1 MHINNIMRTIVLTGG
16 GTAGHVMPHIAL
28 LPELKKH
35 FDKIVYIG
43 TNAIEKQIAKE
54 YKIEFYEIKATKFI
68 RKNVCKNFLLPFK
81 LISSIHKS
89 KKLLKEIK
97 PDVIFSKG
105 GFVALPVVIAG
116 KKLGIPTLSHES
128 DMSMGLANKIILK
141 YCNEMITSFSVTAK
155 NNKKC
160 IFIGSPIRQEIFNG
174 NKQKAKEV
182 CKFEK
187 YKTTILCFGGSLGAK
202 ALNDIIVQSVNTLSQ
217 KYNII
222 HITGKDNKTN
232 IKNPSYYQTEFAS
245 NIQDFFALS
254 DIVVSRAG
262 ANSLFELLA
271 IKKPMILIPLPKGN
285 SRGDQIENAKYFQKN
300 GWAKVILQEDLTKSK
315 FISTI
320 ENLDIKKL
328 QENMRNSP
336 YDNANK
342 KIVNQILR
350 YSKKN

>member
-1 MHINNIMRTIVLTGG
+1 MRTIVLTGG

-35 FDKIVYIG
+35 FDKVVYIG
-43 TNAIEKQIAKE
+43 TDGIEKQIAKE
-54 YKIEFYEIKATKFI
+54 YNIEFFEIKATKFV
-68 RKNVCKNFLLPFK
+68 RKNIFKNILLPFK
-81 LISSIHKS
+81 LLSSIKKS
-89 KKLLKEIK
+89 KLLLKKIN
-97 PDVIFSKG
+97 PCVIFSKG
-105 GFVALPVVIAG
+105 GFVALPVIIAS
-116 KKLGIPTLSHES
+116 KLLGIPTISHES

-141 YCNEMITSFSVTAK
+141 YCNVMITSFSKTAIK
-155 NNKKC
+155 NKKC

-174 NKQKAKEV
+174 NKQKAKEL

-187 YKTTILCFGGSLGAK
+187 TKPTILVFGGSLGAK
-202 ALNDIIVQSVNTLSQ
+202 PLNDIVLQSVAKLSNN
-217 KYNII
+217 YNII
-222 HITGKDNKTN
+222 HITGKGNKTN
-232 IKNPSYYQTEFAS
+232 VINNSYYQTEFTGE
-245 NIQDFFALS
+245 IQDFFSLS
-254 DIVVSRAG
+254 DIVVSRGG

-271 IKKPMILIPLPKGN
+271 IKKPMIIIPLPKGN
-285 SRGDQIENAKYFQKN
+285 SRGDQVENAKYFEKN